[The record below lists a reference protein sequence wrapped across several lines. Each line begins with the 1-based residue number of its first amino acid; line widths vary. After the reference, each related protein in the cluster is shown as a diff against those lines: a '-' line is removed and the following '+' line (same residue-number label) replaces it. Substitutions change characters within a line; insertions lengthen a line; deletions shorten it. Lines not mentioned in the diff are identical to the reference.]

1 MDRFICVDCE
11 VDTDALGEYYMVT
24 NIIWQLFGAGDMM
37 LCISCLEGRMG
48 RKLNKQ
54 DFAKVPVNYLGYRSQ
69 RMINRL
75 EN

>member
-1 MDRFICVDCE
+1 MNRFICVDCPLNTS
-11 VDTDALGEYYMVT
+11 DIGKYYMVT
-24 NIIWQLFGAGDMM
+24 NIIWQLFGAGNRM
-37 LCISCLEGRMG
+37 LCISCLECRMG

-54 DFAKVPVNYLGYRSQ
+54 DFAKVPVNYLGYRSE